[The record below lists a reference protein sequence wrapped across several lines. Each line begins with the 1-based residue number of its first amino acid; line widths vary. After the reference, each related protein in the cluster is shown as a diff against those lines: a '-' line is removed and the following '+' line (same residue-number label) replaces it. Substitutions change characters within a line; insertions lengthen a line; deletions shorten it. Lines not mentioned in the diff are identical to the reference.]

1 MAAGGGAHQR
11 ERHQLL
17 RRHTVHIVLR
27 DPEIRR
33 EEVTQHRPAE
43 RERETDRQRQ
53 TVREETERVNT
64 DRERERETERRQR
77 E

>member
-43 RERETDRQRQ
+43 RERERQ
-53 TVREETERVNT
+53 TVREETERET
-64 DRERERETERRQR
+64 ERRQRGVRETERRQTDR
-77 E
+77 Q

>member
-11 ERHQLL
+11 ERHQFL

-33 EEVTQHRPAE
+33 EEVTQH
-43 RERETDRQRQ
+43 Q
-53 TVREETERVNT
+53 
-64 DRERERETERRQR
+64 RERERERERDLFFWAVLLVIPVCVCALPVFVCIKNH
-77 E
+77 